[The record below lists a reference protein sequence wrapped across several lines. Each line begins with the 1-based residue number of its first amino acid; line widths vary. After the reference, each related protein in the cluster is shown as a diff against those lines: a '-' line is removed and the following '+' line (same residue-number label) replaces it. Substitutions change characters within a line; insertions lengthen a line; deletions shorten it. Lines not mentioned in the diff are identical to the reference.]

1 MPDDKNIPETPRT
14 HPSDLQ
20 INIGDKREDTPT
32 KKTTHVTTT
41 SPIATIVFP
50 KDNSKNNVVKITARN
65 DRGSESSETSIMS
78 TGNNSPDSK
87 QTHPNTK
94 ERDATPQIFHS
105 KTGNSKQES
114 PTQST
119 GGHPHQIAVSDTSLD
134 WNKEENP
141 KPDILIR
148 EPKPNQNK
156 PRATI
161 TSNSKTPITKDST
174 QDASIPTMI
183 AISSSEDG
191 LENNGD
197 QPMAQKDWSKVSIP
211 YQKSKSGVHIS
222 TPTGNY
228 TRKTSRSVITIEKQ
242 DQSSHQEIT
251 ILEDTTQGVPPKEI
265 RITTQS
271 PTMITIIPQHTKIP
285 QQIVATQPLQKA
297 STHRDLNNNVQ
308 SNTRAVMPTPQQT
321 PNAPTAQTTTRGKC
335 DGTLHQ
341 LTHMGKS
348 VQPSTPDE
356 PMPHPPTP
364 QRPKPR
370 E

>member
-119 GGHPHQIAVSDTSLD
+119 GGHPHQSAVSNTSLD
-134 WNKEENP
+134 WNEEENP
-141 KPDILIR
+141 KPDVLTR
-148 EPKPNQNK
+148 EPKPNQNI
-156 PRATI
+156 PGTTI

-174 QDASIPTMI
+174 QDTSIPTVI

-191 LENNGD
+191 SENNGD
-197 QPMAQKDWSKVSIP
+197 QPTAQEDWSKVSIP
-211 YQKSKSGVHIS
+211 YQKNKSEVH
-222 TPTGNY
+222 TPTPAGNY
-228 TRKTSRSVITIEKQ
+228 TRKKSQSAITIDKHNK
-242 DQSSHQEIT
+242 SSHQEIN

-265 RITTQS
+265 QITTQS
-271 PTMITIIPQHTKIP
+271 PTMITIIPQRTLIP
-285 QQIVATQPLQKA
+285 Q
-297 STHRDLNNNVQ
+297 
-308 SNTRAVMPTPQQT
+308 
-321 PNAPTAQTTTRGKC
+321 
-335 DGTLHQ
+335 
-341 LTHMGKS
+341 
-348 VQPSTPDE
+348 
-356 PMPHPPTP
+356 
-364 QRPKPR
+364 
-370 E
+370 